1 MVKCVVSACP
11 NRLLGVQ
18 RGLVQRPAKRFF
30 SFPED
35 PARVQVWL
43 AALRES
49 GGRDTTTEQQLIC
62 EDHFLPEDV
71 SSGGVGADAIPIMPP
86 CLDGPPGMMGTWG
99 AESSEEEEGDDDEAV
114 DEEGDGPPPPAVNP
128 PQQEKTS
135 EAEKTSV
142 VLRRSRRADKQDSCL
157 AALMERFLELLLAA
171 PGGSLHLGQAV
182 TRLRTC
188 RRRVDDVAGILR
200 SVQLLEEQ
208 PGDRVK
214 WIGERPIG
222 SFLWRN
228 RQKLRRNLENLK
240 VMEDTLDSLIKSC
253 SEQLFVM
260 TDDRQ
265 NSTSAYVTHDDLG
278 RLRCFQGQTA
288 IVVKAPEETALSVPA
303 PTEDRIQVHL
313 KGAGPILV
321 LTCDIGSEHFITLE
335 DSWIKT
341 TTLHTGKKNESSR
354 S

>member
-35 PARVQVWL
+35 PARVQ
-43 AALRES
+43 
-49 GGRDTTTEQQLIC
+49 
-62 EDHFLPEDV
+62 
-71 SSGGVGADAIPIMPP
+71 
-86 CLDGPPGMMGTWG
+86 
-99 AESSEEEEGDDDEAV
+99 
-114 DEEGDGPPPPAVNP
+114 
-128 PQQEKTS
+128 EKTS
-135 EAEKTSV
+135 EAEKTRYKRDTSSLHTV
-142 VLRRSRRADKQDSCL
+142 VLRRSRRADKQGECCFRCVVLINGDPVPSHSCL

-265 NSTSAYVTHDDLG
+265 NSTYPFTSGRYVMLFFNVSCRTSAYVTHDDLG

-341 TTLHTGKKNESSR
+341 TTLHTDEVCGFSL
-354 S
+354 